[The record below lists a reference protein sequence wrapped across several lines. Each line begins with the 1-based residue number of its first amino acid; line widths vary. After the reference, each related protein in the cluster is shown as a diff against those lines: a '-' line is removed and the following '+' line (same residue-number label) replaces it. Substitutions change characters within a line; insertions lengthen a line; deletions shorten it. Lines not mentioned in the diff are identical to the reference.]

1 MLDRSLLVWLF
12 RKKDP
17 ILPTADY
24 LYLYSPKAKNILSGA
39 DKGLLE
45 QYGAAVVEC
54 SWNRVDEVPFSR
66 IGGKC
71 ERLCIFRYFP
81 VLTIV
86 SNLYQC
92 PTLSPQTPQITD
104 DPGD

>member
-12 RKKDP
+12 RKKEL

-39 DKGLLE
+39 DKELLE

-54 SWNRVDEVPFSR
+54 SWNRIDEVPFKR

-71 ERLCIFRYFP
+71 ERLCMFHYFL

-86 SNLYQC
+86 SNFISVPYL
-92 PTLSPQTPQITD
+92 ITAN
-104 DPGD
+104 PINYGRP